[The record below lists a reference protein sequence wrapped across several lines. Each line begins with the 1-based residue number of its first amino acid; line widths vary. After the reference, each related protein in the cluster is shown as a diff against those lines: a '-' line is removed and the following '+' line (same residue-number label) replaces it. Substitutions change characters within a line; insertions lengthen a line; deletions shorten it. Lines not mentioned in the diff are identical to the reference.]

1 MKFFL
6 SGEIDG
12 TRPKDLIDKKFQ
24 VASESVS
31 DILTPV
37 LEENDYGEEV
47 LELNIIPIVVK
58 LTEEMEKAGWHKERK
73 LFKRKSNSADF
84 RLRIDYDAFCNGDDQ
99 LRVNLLIEN
108 IIESVRILKDR
119 ATKNFEGERLE
130 ADILRCFNKRLSS
143 A

>member
-6 SGEIDG
+6 SGEIDV

-24 VASESVS
+24 VACESVS
-31 DILTPV
+31 DILTPI

-73 LFKRKSNSADF
+73 LFKRKSHSADF
-84 RLRIDYDAFCNGDDQ
+84 RLRIDYDAFCKTIITISIILYLCDPYHSIDLCMGWTSFLDE
-99 LRVNLLIEN
+99 NLYI
-108 IIESVRILKDR
+108 
-119 ATKNFEGERLE
+119 
-130 ADILRCFNKRLSS
+130 
-143 A
+143 